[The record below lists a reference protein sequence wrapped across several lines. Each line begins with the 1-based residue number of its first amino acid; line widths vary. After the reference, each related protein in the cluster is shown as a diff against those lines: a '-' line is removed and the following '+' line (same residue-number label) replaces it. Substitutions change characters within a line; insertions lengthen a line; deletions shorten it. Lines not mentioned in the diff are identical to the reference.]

1 MGLNHEERAGH
12 DLLDHD
18 ESAASRLDGRKGPPG
33 PPAPIGRKRTRARA
47 RKIGVAASRALEESA
62 RLASGE
68 GEEEREEV
76 SWAISPAR
84 RFARALTARRRRRAD
99 PARPQRHRTGTSPD
113 RPGQR
118 HSGSE
123 AGDGPTPEAV
133 PRALMGKDARRG
145 ARARRPGGTR
155 WRGRAQRRRAGGAAR
170 ARPRPQA
177 SAPAP
182 AGIAARFRR
191 ANECLAPTAAAPAIG
206 ISAGVLLALLAPIA
220 LVLSLSVGT
229 ALAHASEPWGTAG
242 LNEYEARVAAYLQS
256 KGLDETHTAAV
267 MGNLARETGGPT
279 RGPKTMDPS
288 TTQIPGMVGG
298 GIGIMQWGYG
308 ADGGRGNEMERWARS
323 RGSAWNDLGVQLD
336 WMWAEMTNEGPA
348 ANQTSWYWGASNSG
362 QMARFEGI
370 ESVEECTEYWERW
383 MERAGVPAMDER
395 IALAREYLTIL
406 TSGGGEEYE
415 SASPRQRA
423 VADSAR
429 TTPTPGPGWC
439 AKWVSQV
446 LQGAGE
452 PALHGNANDIF
463 RTWCNS
469 SDRSELKVGMVV
481 GEDTSS
487 YYGHV
492 GIYVGD
498 GVIASS
504 ESNYTAGTS
513 EIVFRPVDEW
523 IAIFGADGPVRW
535 GWANGIDLSK
545 E

>member
-1 MGLNHEERAGH
+1 MRRARTRGGR
-12 DLLDHD
+12 
-18 ESAASRLDGRKGPPG
+18 SRAARRPG
-33 PPAPIGRKRTRARA
+33 PPAQT
-47 RKIGVAASRALEESA
+47 ASQ
-62 RLASGE
+62 
-68 GEEEREEV
+68 
-76 SWAISPAR
+76 P
-84 RFARALTARRRRRAD
+84 
-99 PARPQRHRTGTSPD
+99 
-113 RPGQR
+113 
-118 HSGSE
+118 
-123 AGDGPTPEAV
+123 PT
-133 PRALMGKDARRG
+133 
-145 ARARRPGGTR
+145 
-155 WRGRAQRRRAGGAAR
+155 
-170 ARPRPQA
+170 
-177 SAPAP
+177 
-182 AGIAARFRR
+182 GIATRFRR
-191 ANECLAPTAAAPAIG
+191 ANECLAPSAAAPAIG
-206 ISAGVLLALLAPIA
+206 VSAGALLALLAPIA
-220 LVLSLSVGT
+220 LVLSLSVAT

-242 LNEYEARVAAYLQS
+242 LNENEARVAAYLQS
-256 KGLDETHTAAV
+256 KGLDETHAAAV

-288 TTQIPGMVGG
+288 TTQVPGMVGG

-308 ADGGRGNEMERWARS
+308 ADGGRGNELERWARS
-323 RGSAWNDLGVQLD
+323 RGSKWNDLGAQLD

-348 ANQTSWYWGASNSG
+348 SNQTSWYWGASNGG
-362 QMARFEGI
+362 QMDRFEGI

-395 IALAREYLTIL
+395 VALAREYLTIL
-406 TSGGGEEYE
+406 TSGGGEEYG

-429 TTPTPGPGWC
+429 STPTPGVGWC
-439 AKWVSQV
+439 AMWVSQV

-452 PALHGNANDIF
+452 PALHGDARDIF
-463 RTWCNS
+463 RAWCNS

-504 ESNYTAGTS
+504 ESDYAAGKGV
-513 EIVFRPVDEW
+513 IVFRPIDEW
-523 IAIFGADGPVRW
+523 IAVFGADGPVRW

>member
-1 MGLNHEERAGH
+1 M
-12 DLLDHD
+12 
-18 ESAASRLDGRKGPPG
+18 
-33 PPAPIGRKRTRARA
+33 
-47 RKIGVAASRALEESA
+47 AASRALEESA

-68 GEEEREEV
+68 GEEERDEAPG
-76 SWAISPAR
+76 AIPRARALARALPAR
-84 RFARALTARRRRRAD
+84 RHGRAD
-99 PARPQRHRTGTSPD
+99 PADPQPRRAGASPG
-113 RPGQR
+113 RPGEP
-118 HSGSE
+118 SPGPGAE
-123 AGDGPTPEAV
+123 GGPTTGASPR
-133 PRALMGKDARRG
+133 PRAGRG
-145 ARARRPGGTR
+145 ARGEPLAPRPAGARR
-155 WRGRAQRRRAGGAAR
+155 RGRPKRRQGGGASR
-170 ARPRPQA
+170 TRPRPQA

-191 ANECLAPTAAAPAIG
+191 ANECLAPAAAAPAIG
-206 ISAGVLLALLAPIA
+206 ISAAALLALLAPIA

-242 LNEYEARVAAYLQS
+242 LNEHEAMVASYLRS
-256 KGLDETHTAAV
+256 KGLDETHAAAV

-288 TTQIPGMVGG
+288 TTQVPGMVGG

-323 RGSAWNDLGVQLD
+323 RGSAWNDLGTQLD

-348 ANQTSWYWGASNSG
+348 ANQTSWYWGASNGG

-395 IALAREYLTIL
+395 AALAREYLTIL

-429 TTPTPGPGWC
+429 TTPTPGVGWC
-439 AKWVSQV
+439 ARWVSQV

-504 ESNYTAGTS
+504 ESDYGAGKGA
-513 EIVFRPVDEW
+513 IVFRPVDEW
-523 IAIFGADGPVRW
+523 IAIFGANGPVRW